1 MKSTASSQLSRREHV
16 STVVHRGA
24 VTATATADRADIV
37 AVPGPAFEERTALRW
52 PIIALSCLLVV
63 TAALYLWN
71 LPINGYGNSFYAAA
85 AESGAKDWT
94 AWFFGSLDPNNFIT
108 VDKPPAALW
117 VTGLSVRLFGMNS
130 WAVLVPQALMGVAA
144 VAILYGTVRRIVT
157 EPTRGPIAGLIAGAV
172 LALTPAAT
180 LMFRYNN
187 PDALLVLLMVVA
199 AYFLVRAVATAS
211 WRWLALV
218 GVALGLA
225 FLTKMLAGLMV
236 LPAFGL
242 AYLLFAQTNWWRR
255 VLHLLGAT
263 LALVISAG
271 WWVAIVQLWPAG
283 SRPYIG
289 GSTDNT
295 VLNLALGYNGVD
307 RIIGGGTG
315 SIGFHG
321 GWGSRAGVLRILS
334 GEMGYEVSWLLPA
347 VAIAIVAAAYL
358 AVRRRLTRMEAA
370 GFLMWT
376 VWLVVCG
383 LVFSYMTGMVHPY
396 YTIALAPAAGA
407 LIGLAAVLS
416 RPAAMAMVAVAA
428 GWGIVLLHR
437 ADLGPTWTR
446 WLIGATAVAAVVLLA
461 MALTAWPRLTPFALV
476 IALFASLCGTAM
488 FSVAT
493 AATPHNGSIPN
504 AAHTANVWPTIG
516 SRFAK
521 TLVMGASSGNVD
533 PRLAAALGATHT
545 RWSAATSG
553 SQAAASLEIASGT
566 AVMAIGGWSKDPV
579 PTLHQFVDAVH
590 AGKITYY
597 VESGRMRRHD
607 RVGGQIADWVQ
618 HHYQPMK
625 VGGAT
630 VYRLL

>member
-1 MKSTASSQLSRREHV
+1 MKSTVSSQLRQRRRV

-24 VTATATADRADIV
+24 VTATADLAD
-37 AVPGPAFEERTALRW
+37 AVDAPGPIARPRTAAWW
-52 PIIALSCLLVV
+52 PAVSLSCLLVV

-71 LPINGYGNSFYAAA
+71 LPINGYGNAFYAAA
-85 AESGAKDWT
+85 AQAGAKNWT

-130 WAVLVPQALMGVAA
+130 WAVLAPQALMGVGA
-144 VAILYGTVRRIVT
+144 VAILYATVRRTVAD
-157 EPTRGPIAGLIAGAV
+157 PTRGAIAGLIAGTI

-187 PDALLVLLMVVA
+187 PDALLVLLMVAA
-199 AYFLVRAVATAS
+199 AYFLTRAIPAAS

-218 GVALGLA
+218 GAALGLA

-242 AYLLFAQTNWWRR
+242 TYLLFAPTNWWRR

-263 LALVISAG
+263 VTLVISAG

-289 GSTDNT
+289 GSTNNN

-307 RIIGGGTG
+307 RIVGGGNEV
-315 SIGFHG
+315 SHG
-321 GWGSRAGVLRILS
+321 HPSGWSTHAGVLRILS
-334 GEMGYEVSWLLPA
+334 AEMGYEVSWLLPA
-347 VAIAIVAAAYL
+347 VAIAIVAAGYL
-358 AVRRRLTRMEAA
+358 AVRRRLSRLEAA
-370 GFLMWT
+370 GFVTWT
-376 VWLVVCG
+376 VWFVVCTV
-383 LVFSYMTGMVHPY
+383 VFSYMTGMVHPY

-416 RPAAMAMVAVAA
+416 RSAAIAMVVVTA
-428 GWGIVLLHR
+428 GWAIVLLHR
-437 ADLGPTWTR
+437 AGLGPPWSR
-446 WLIGATAVAAVVLLA
+446 WLIGAAAVTAVALFVA
-461 MALTAWPRLTPFALV
+461 ALTKWPRLTPFALA
-476 IALFASLCGTAM
+476 ISLFASLTGTAM

-493 AATPHNGSIPN
+493 AATPHTGSIPN
-504 AAHTANVWPTIG
+504 AAHTADVWPTVG

-521 TLVMGASSGNVD
+521 TMMMGASSDNVD
-533 PRLAAALGATHT
+533 PQLARLLSTT
-545 RWSAATSG
+545 RTLWSAATSG

-566 AVMAIGGWSKDPV
+566 AVMAIGGWSSDPV
-579 PTLHQFVDAVH
+579 PTLAQFVDDVH
-590 AGKITYY
+590 AGKITYF
-597 VESGRMRRHD
+597 VESGRMRSHD
-607 RVGGQIADWVQ
+607 RNGGEIADWVQ
-618 HHYQPMK
+618 QHYQPMK

-630 VYRLL
+630 VYRLV

>member
-1 MKSTASSQLSRREHV
+1 MKSTASSQLRQHRRV

-24 VTATATADRADIV
+24 VTAIADLTDV
-37 AVPGPAFEERTALRW
+37 LGVPGPIARPRTAARW
-52 PIIALSCLLVV
+52 PAAALTCLLVV

-71 LPINGYGNSFYAAA
+71 LPINGYGNAFYAAA
-85 AESGAKDWT
+85 AQSGAKNWT

-130 WAVLVPQALMGVAA
+130 WAVLVPQALMGVGA
-144 VAILYGTVRRIVT
+144 VALLYATVRRTIAD
-157 EPTRGPIAGLIAGAV
+157 PTRGAIAGLIAGAI

-187 PDALLVLLMVVA
+187 PDALLVLLMVMA
-199 AYFLVRAVATAS
+199 AYFLMRAISGAS

-242 AYLLFAQTNWWRR
+242 AYLLFAPTNWWRR
-255 VLHLLGAT
+255 VLHLLGST
-263 LALVISAG
+263 VALVLSAG

-289 GSTDNT
+289 GSTNNN

-307 RIIGGGTG
+307 RIVGGGNKV
-315 SIGFHG
+315 SHG
-321 GWGSRAGVLRILS
+321 HPSGWSTHAGVLRILS
-334 GEMGYEVSWLLPA
+334 AEMGYEVSWLLPA
-347 VAIAIVAAAYL
+347 VAIAIVAASYL
-358 AVRRRLTRMEAA
+358 AVRRRLSRLEAA
-370 GFLMWT
+370 GFVTWT
-376 VWLVVCG
+376 VWFFVCTV
-383 LVFSYMTGMVHPY
+383 VFSYMTGMVHPY

-416 RPAAMAMVAVAA
+416 RSAAMAMVVAA
-428 GWGIVLLHR
+428 ADWAIVLLHR
-437 ADLGPTWTR
+437 AGLGPAWTP
-446 WLIGATAVAAVVLLA
+446 WLIGAAAVTALALLVAA
-461 MALTAWPRLTPFALV
+461 LTKWPRLTPIALA
-476 IALFASLCGTAM
+476 ISLFASLTGTAM

-493 AATPHNGSIPN
+493 AATPHTGSIPN
-504 AAHTANVWPTIG
+504 AAHTADVWPTVG
-516 SRFAK
+516 SRFSK
-521 TLVMGASSGNVD
+521 TMMMGASSDNVD
-533 PRLAAALGATHT
+533 PQLAALLGGARTM
-545 RWSAATSG
+545 WSAATSG

-566 AVMAIGGWSKDPV
+566 AVMAIGGWSSDPV
-579 PTLHQFVDAVH
+579 PTLAQFVDDVH
-590 AGKITYY
+590 AGTITYF
-597 VESGRMRRHD
+597 VESGRMRSHD
-607 RVGGQIADWVQ
+607 RNGGEIADWVQ
-618 HHYQPMK
+618 QHYQPMK

-630 VYRLL
+630 VYRLV

>member
-1 MKSTASSQLSRREHV
+1 MHASTRWQ
-16 STVVHRGA
+16 A
-24 VTATATADRADIV
+24 V
-37 AVPGPAFEERTALRW
+37 ALT
-52 PIIALSCLLVV
+52 CLLAA

-71 LPINGYGNSFYAAA
+71 LPINGYGNAFYAAA
-85 AESGAKDWT
+85 AQSGAKDWT

-130 WAVLVPQALMGVAA
+130 WAILVPQALMGVGA
-144 VAILYGTVRRIVT
+144 VAVLYFTVRRTVAN
-157 EPTRGPIAGLIAGAV
+157 PARGAIAGLIAGTV

-187 PDALLVLLMVVA
+187 PDALLVLLMVAA
-199 AYFLVRAVATAS
+199 AYFLMRAVSGAS

-236 LPAFGL
+236 LPAFCL
-242 AYLLFAQTNWWRR
+242 AYLLFAPTKWWRR
-255 VLHLLGAT
+255 VLHLLGAAV
-263 LALVISAG
+263 ALVISAG
-271 WWVAIVQLWPAG
+271 WWVAIVQLWPAA

-289 GSTDNT
+289 GSTDNN

-307 RIIGGGTG
+307 RIVGGGNAVSHG
-315 SIGFHG
+315 HLG
-321 GWGSRAGVLRILS
+321 GWSTHAGVLRILS
-334 GEMGYEVSWLLPA
+334 AEMGYEVSWLLPA
-347 VAIAIVAAAYL
+347 VLVAIVAAAPL
-358 AVRRRLTRMEAA
+358 ALRRRLNRIEAA
-370 GFLMWT
+370 GFTTWT
-376 VWLVVCG
+376 VWFVVCT
-383 LVFSYMTGMVHPY
+383 LVFSYMTGLVHPY

-416 RPAAMAMVAVAA
+416 RSAAIAMVVAA
-428 GWGIVLLHR
+428 AAWAIVLLHR
-437 ADLGPTWTR
+437 AGLGPSWSR
-446 WLIGATAVAAVVLLA
+446 WAIGATALAAVALLLA
-461 MALTAWPRLTPFALV
+461 ALTKWPRLTPFALA
-476 IALFASLCGTAM
+476 IALFASLSGTAM

-504 AAHTANVWPTIG
+504 AAHTADVWPTVG

-521 TLVMGASSGNVD
+521 TMMTGASSGTVN
-533 PRLAAALGATHT
+533 PQLAALLSATT
-545 RWSAATSG
+545 TTWSAATSG

-566 AVMAIGGWSKDPV
+566 AVMAIGGWSSDPV
-579 PTLHQFVDAVH
+579 PTLAQFVDDVH

-597 VESGRMRRHD
+597 IESGRMRSHD
-607 RVGGQIADWVQ
+607 RNGGEIADWVQ
-618 HHYQPMK
+618 QHYQPVK

-630 VYRLL
+630 IFRLL

>member
-1 MKSTASSQLSRREHV
+1 MKSTASSQLPEHPRV
-16 STVVHRGA
+16 STVVHRGS
-24 VTATATADRADIV
+24 VTATADRADV
-37 AVPGPAFEERTALRW
+37 LGVPGPTARTRTAARW
-52 PIIALSCLLVV
+52 PAAALTCLLIL

-71 LPINGYGNSFYAAA
+71 LPINGYGNAFYAAA
-85 AESGAKDWT
+85 AQSGARNWT

-130 WAVLVPQALMGVAA
+130 WAVLVPQALMGVGA
-144 VAILYGTVRRIVT
+144 VAVLYATVRRIVT
-157 EPTRGPIAGLIAGAV
+157 DPTRGAVAGLIAGAV

-187 PDALLVLLMVVA
+187 PDALLVLLMVAA
-199 AYFLVRAVATAS
+199 AYFLIRAIAGAS
-211 WRWLALV
+211 WRWLMLV

-242 AYLLFAQTNWWRR
+242 AYLLFAPAKLWRR
-255 VLHLLGAT
+255 LLHLLGAAVA
-263 LALVISAG
+263 LAISGG

-289 GSTDNT
+289 GSTNNN

-307 RIIGGGTG
+307 RIVGGGNVV
-315 SIGFHG
+315 SHG
-321 GWGSRAGVLRILS
+321 HPSGWSSHAGVLRILS
-334 GEMGYEVSWLLPA
+334 AEMGYEVSWLLPA
-347 VAIAIVAAAYL
+347 VTVAIVAGAYL
-358 AVRRRLTRMEAA
+358 AVRHRLSRMEAA
-370 GFLMWT
+370 GFTTWI
-376 VWLVVCG
+376 VWFVVCTV
-383 LVFSYMTGMVHPY
+383 VFSYMSGMVHPY

-416 RPAAMAMVAVAA
+416 RPAAMAMVVVAA
-428 GWGIVLLHR
+428 AWGIVLLHR
-437 ADLGPTWTR
+437 AGLGPTWTR
-446 WLIGATAVAAVVLLA
+446 WIIGVAAVAAVVLLVA
-461 MALTAWPRLTPFALV
+461 ALTRWPRLTPLALA
-476 IALFASLCGTAM
+476 ISLLAGLSGTAI

-504 AAHTANVWPTIG
+504 AAHTADVWPTVG

-521 TLVMGASSGNVD
+521 TMMMGASSGSIE
-533 PRLAAALGATHT
+533 PQLAQLLSATRT
-545 RWSAATSG
+545 TWSAATSG

-566 AVMAIGGWSKDPV
+566 AVMAIGGWSNDPV
-579 PTLHQFVDAVH
+579 PTLQQFVDAVR

-597 VESGRMRRHD
+597 VESGRMRTHD
-607 RVGGQIADWVQ
+607 PNGGQIADWVQ
-618 HHYQPMK
+618 QHYQPVK
-625 VGGAT
+625 VGGST